1 MINSFRQIIR
11 IFKRE
16 IDLIF
21 QNPSILLLLFAAPI
35 VYSFLYTAIFMQKL
49 ERDVPLAVVDYDKSK
64 KSRELIRYLDA
75 HEAVKVNAIV
85 PSENEAYSNLQN
97 FKTMAI
103 LIIPKGFE
111 SKIKRGLQTKVSI
124 SVNNTRFMIAN
135 DIVRGVND
143 VISDISKNTVVEF
156 FKNKGIKESEADKL
170 AEPLILN
177 SKSLFNNTES
187 YGDFIIVGLLA
198 LILQQLLLI
207 SVAMSSAHEKETGMF
222 KELIH
227 KISGSYVKFIIGKAG
242 IYFLFYSAYAFLFF
256 TLHYYLYKLPFQ
268 GSVFSLILLTL
279 IQFITLSISGLFIGS
294 YFPSKIVT
302 IIILVFSSYPI
313 FLLSGYSWPIQA
325 FPGLLKIVAYLLPQ
339 TSYFQAYT
347 IITQQGGSF
356 SDINLQLIRIF
367 TILLVVYTALV
378 IRLRFLRNFHSSC
391 SLD

>member
-1 MINSFRQIIR
+1 MINSFRQLIR

-35 VYSFLYTAIFMQKL
+35 VYSFIYTAIFMQKL
-49 ERDVPLAVVDYDKSK
+49 ERDVPLVVVDYDKSK

-85 PSENEAYSNLQN
+85 PSENEAFSNLQN

-111 SKIKRGLQTKVSI
+111 SNIKRGIQTKVSL

-135 DIVRGVND
+135 DIVKGVND

-156 FKNKGIKESEADKL
+156 FKNKGIKQSEAEKL

-187 YGDFIIVGLLA
+187 YGDFIIAGLLA

-207 SVAMSSAHEKETGMF
+207 SVAMSIAHEKETGMIN
-222 KELIH
+222 ELIH
-227 KISGSYVKFIIGKAG
+227 KISGSSVKFIIGKAG
-242 IYFLFYSAYAFLFF
+242 IYFLFYSVYAFLFF
-256 TLHYYLYKLPFQ
+256 SLHYYLYKLPFQ
-268 GSVFSLILLTL
+268 GSVLSLILLTL
-279 IQFITLSISGLFIGS
+279 IQFITLSTLGLFIGS
-294 YFPSKIVT
+294 YLPSKIVT
-302 IIILVFSSYPI
+302 LIILVFSSYPV

-325 FPGLLKIVAYLLPQ
+325 FPGLFKTVAYLLPQ

-347 IITQQGGSF
+347 IVTQQGGSL
-356 SDINLQLIRIF
+356 SDINLQLIPICIIF
-367 TILLVVYTALV
+367 LIVYTALA
-378 IRLRFLRNFHSSC
+378 IRLRFLRNFHPSC
-391 SLD
+391 NVD